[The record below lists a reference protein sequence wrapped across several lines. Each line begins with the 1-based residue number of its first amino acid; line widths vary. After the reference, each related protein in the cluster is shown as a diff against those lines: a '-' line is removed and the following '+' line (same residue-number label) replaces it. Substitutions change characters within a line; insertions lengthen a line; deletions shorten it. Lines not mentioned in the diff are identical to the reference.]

1 MPGVRSDTGFRAI
14 KRSVTKVFPLR
25 NETVTSRQAC
35 CNSVTVVFRLNRA
48 PADGTIPPPDS
59 IGRAGLFGVTCSGC
73 MIFHP
78 VFWDNRFEFMR
89 VERLH
94 GFDLSPAEARR
105 LQGELASRVVAGPTL
120 DLGAVRYV
128 AGADASTEGDRAYA
142 TVVVLD
148 FPGLSVVEVRGFE
161 APLEFPYVPGL
172 LSFREMPSV
181 LGALEKVETAVDVV
195 VLDAQGLA
203 HPRRMGLASHIGL
216 FLDVPTVGCA
226 KSVLVG
232 RHEEPGLEKG
242 SVTDLVHRGEVVG
255 RMVRTRDGV
264 SPVYVSVG
272 SGIDLLSSVELV
284 LACCTKYRLPETTR
298 RAHDAA
304 NRLRR
309 GEGGG
314 AMRLL

>member
-1 MPGVRSDTGFRAI
+1 M
-14 KRSVTKVFPLR
+14 
-25 NETVTSRQAC
+25 
-35 CNSVTVVFRLNRA
+35 
-48 PADGTIPPPDS
+48 
-59 IGRAGLFGVTCSGC
+59 
-73 MIFHP
+73 
-78 VFWDNRFEFMR
+78 
-89 VERLH
+89 
-94 GFDLSPAEARR
+94 
-105 LQGELASRVVAGPTL
+105 
-120 DLGAVRYV
+120 
-128 AGADASTEGDRAYA
+128 AYA
-142 TVVVLD
+142 TVAVLD

-232 RHEEPGLEKG
+232 TFEEPGPEKG
-242 SVTDLVHRGEVVG
+242 SATEMVHRGEVVG
-255 RMVRTRDGV
+255 KVLRTREKV

-272 SGIDLLSSVELV
+272 NGIDLDSSVELV
-284 LACCTKYRLPETTR
+284 LASSTRYRLPEPTR
-298 RAHDAA
+298 QAHNAA

-309 GEGGG
+309 GVEPGGSS
-314 AMRLL
+314 LL